1 MKALRYASLLWL
13 LVLCVALP
21 WPMSITAQARVAS
34 VPVAEHSPIS
44 AAARLTL
51 DNSTIQRIRN
61 RGNLMIAGVLFDYQP
76 FGYLDAQGE
85 SVGFEVD
92 LIRAIAKEWA
102 IDVQFV
108 PVTPSTRIQSLVA
121 GQVDLVAAALPHT
134 AAAESLIDFSQ
145 SYFTDTPALLVRAD
159 NAVTLST
166 LAGKTVAAIQGDEA
180 TTPLQTALAAAATTV
195 TMMPFQEYAPAVLAL
210 KAGQADALLADSAY
224 LAPVSDALPI
234 GNVLLT
240 LPVSHTFGIGVAQG
254 DDYFRNLVD
263 ASLATLQQKGAF
275 AELYAK
281 WFPTQPAPQVESLPG
296 LWPYTFAN
304 SPSDL
309 TLPPTSRWLQLQTR
323 GKLLVGVAYDFAP
336 FGFLGDD
343 GQLRGFDID
352 LSREFARRWLGD
364 ADAVELVRV
373 TPTTAIPLL
382 MAGQVDLIAAA
393 LPLTWANRAMINFSP
408 SYFLDGQSI
417 LTRANSP
424 IQALSDLD
432 QRVVAVIGGDQPIQE
447 MVTLAADTTAAFA
460 PTLLPF
466 QELRLAQQALL
477 ADQID
482 ALIGSSVALA
492 QLAQL
497 NPDLDLALEYFVAQ
511 PYAIGMPQFDA
522 LLRDQVNLTLQA
534 MQTDGVYTTLY
545 ERWFADPLTATT
557 VKRPTATLESNQ
569 QARLQPTAMAQA
581 ALPLAPSNAPSSTV
595 PAPQLALI
603 LQPTMTPNALTL
615 STTLPV
621 LIATGT
627 VQAVVVAENMNPTA
641 ASPGATTIT
650 IRPGLNVNAR
660 RAPTVTAPIVE
671 VLVGGTTWPL
681 LTFSADGEWVQ
692 LQLAGRVQ
700 AWVATQLVLLQEVTQ
715 LPPVTATFTR
725 TPSPVNT
732 VSPAV
737 TTTPTPRFATSLT
750 HRVQAA
756 DTLATIAKQYYG
768 NQGLWHLIYEANR
781 ELIGDDPNAIP
792 IGATLVI
799 PPPP

>member
-13 LVLCVALP
+13 LVLSVALP
-21 WPMSITAQARVAS
+21 LPISITAQERVALGPS
-34 VPVAEHSPIS
+34 AENRPIQS
-44 AAARLTL
+44 ASARLPL

-85 SVGFEVD
+85 SAGFEVE

-121 GQVDLVAAALPHT
+121 GQVDLVAAALPHS
-134 AAAESLIDFSQ
+134 AAAEALIDFSQ

-159 NAVTLST
+159 DAVALST
-166 LAGKTVAAIQGDEA
+166 LAGKTVATIQGDEA
-180 TTPLQTALAAAATTV
+180 IAPLQTALAAAATTV

-210 KAGQADALLADSAY
+210 KAGQADALLANNAY
-224 LAPVSDALPI
+224 LAPISDALPI
-234 GNVLLT
+234 GNVLLP

-254 DDYFRNLVD
+254 DDYFRNLID
-263 ASLATLQQKGAF
+263 AALTTLQQKGAF
-275 AELYAK
+275 AALYTK
-281 WFPTQPAPQVESLPG
+281 WFPTQPVPQVEALPG

-309 TLPPTSRWLQLQTR
+309 APPPTSRWLQLQTR

-364 ADAVELVRV
+364 ADALELVRV

-393 LPLTWANRAMINFSP
+393 LPLTWANRAVINFSQ
-408 SYFLDGQSI
+408 SYFLDGQSL
-417 LTRANSP
+417 LTRVDSP
-424 IQALSDLD
+424 IRALADLD
-432 QRVVAVIGGDQPIQE
+432 QRVVAVMGGGQPMQE
-447 MVTLAADTTAAFA
+447 MGTLASDTTTAFA

-466 QELRLAQQALL
+466 QELRSAQQALL
-477 ADQID
+477 AGQID

-497 NPDLDLALEYFVAQ
+497 NPDLALALEHFVDQ
-511 PYAIGMPQFDA
+511 PYAIGIPQFDA

-545 ERWFADPLTATT
+545 ERWFADTLTATT
-557 VKRPTATLESNQ
+557 AKKPTVALESSTQ
-569 QARLQPTAMAQA
+569 VRLQPTE
-581 ALPLAPSNAPSSTV
+581 LVSSNLPSSTV
-595 PAPQLALI
+595 PASQLALI
-603 LQPTMTPNALTL
+603 LQPTMTPSALPL

-627 VQAVVVAENMNPTA
+627 AQAAVIGENTTPTA
-641 ASPGATTIT
+641 TSPGATTIT

-660 RAPTVTAPIVE
+660 RTPTVTAPIVE
-671 VLVGGTTWPL
+671 VLIGGTTWPL
-681 LTFSADGEWVQ
+681 LTFSADGEWIQ
-692 LQLAGRVQ
+692 IQLAGRVQ
-700 AWVATQLVLLQEVTQ
+700 AWVSAQLVLLQDATLSPAAAATVT
-715 LPPVTATFTR
+715 PPSANPQPEAAA
-725 TPSPVNT
+725 TPSPLLT
-732 VSPAV
+732 AP
-737 TTTPTPRFATSLT
+737 LT
-750 HRVQAA
+750 HRVHAA

-768 NQGLWHLIYEANR
+768 NQGLWRLIYEANR

-792 IGATLVI
+792 IGAALVI